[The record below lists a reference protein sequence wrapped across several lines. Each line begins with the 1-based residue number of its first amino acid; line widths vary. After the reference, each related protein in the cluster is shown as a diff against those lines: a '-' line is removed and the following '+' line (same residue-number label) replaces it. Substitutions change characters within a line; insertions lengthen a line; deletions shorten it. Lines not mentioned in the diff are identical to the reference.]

1 MNPSDT
7 SDSSLPLRA
16 SDLLATGLGTATA
29 MWIAGYVLHMP
40 LMQPHVP
47 PWIVF
52 AVLVLVMWLGGYVFG
67 RDSFRGWRI
76 AWLAP
81 IITALVNMLIFSSVL
96 KGENRDAL
104 MVSLPGF
111 FGLTLVVMLT
121 GFAAG
126 KARRSS
132 PPPLGGVGGG
142 DSEVRDRAIQNR
154 ASRDSTSP
162 RPASPGGGGERNAHW
177 RLRLAWVPVL
187 ATALVVSAGGLVTG
201 FDAGFSVPD
210 WPGTYHTNMFLYPI
224 SHMTGGIYYEHA
236 HRLAG
241 TLVGF
246 TAIVLMI
253 WTWIADRRWAVRLFT
268 TLALLMVVAQG
279 VAGGLWV
286 ESASLPYILFHGS
299 FGQMILATFAVLAA
313 THAPSWRKQD
323 LPLTTPSA
331 STDHW
336 LTVLLLLAFIVQTLL
351 GVYVRKSPAGPLMM
365 HMTFAAV
372 VVALVVAVTL
382 RGLMLYRKRLP
393 PIKRVCNGL
402 LHGTTFQVLLG
413 ISALIVR
420 QHNQGVYLKP
430 GDPTTTSPL
439 DATIT
444 TLHQSIGAFLLA
456 FAALAVAWNRR
467 LIRKPKA
474 Q

>member
-7 SDSSLPLRA
+7 SDSSLPVRA
-16 SDLLATGLGTATA
+16 SDLLAAGLGTATA
-29 MWIAGYVLHMP
+29 MWIAGYILHMP
-40 LMQPHVP
+40 LVQPFVP
-47 PWIVF
+47 GWAVF
-52 AVLVLVMWLGGYVFG
+52 AVLVMVMFLGGYVFG
-67 RDSFRGWRI
+67 RDSLKGWRI
-76 AWLAP
+76 AWGVP

-96 KGENRDAL
+96 KGENRNAL
-104 MVSLPGF
+104 MVGLPGF
-111 FGLTLVVMLT
+111 FGATLVVMLI

-126 KARRSS
+126 KARR
-132 PPPLGGVGGG
+132 P
-142 DSEVRDRAIQNR
+142 RTQNPR
-154 ASRDSTSP
+154 TQDTRKQDTRNPETSR
-162 RPASPGGGGERNAHW
+162 AHW
-177 RLRLAWVPVL
+177 RLRLAMVPVL

-201 FDAGFSVPD
+201 FDAGFSVKD
-210 WPGTYHTNMFLYPI
+210 WPTTQGTNMFLFPI
-224 SHMTGGIYYEHA
+224 SKMTGGIYYEHA

-246 TAIVLMI
+246 TAMVLMV
-253 WTWIADRRWAVRLFT
+253 WTWIADRRWSVRLFT

-286 ESASLPYILFHGS
+286 ESASLAYVLFHGS
-299 FGQMILATFAVLAA
+299 FGQIILATFAVIAA
-313 THAPSWRKQD
+313 THAPSWRKEE
-323 LPLTTPSA
+323 LPLVTPSA

-336 LTVLLLLAFIVQTLL
+336 LTMLLLGAFIAQTLL

-365 HMTFAAV
+365 HITFAAV

-413 ISALIVR
+413 FAALGVR
-420 QHNQGVYLKP
+420 QHNQGVQLVP
-430 GDPTTTSPL
+430 GDPATTSPL

-444 TLHQSIGAFLLA
+444 TLHQSVGAFLLA

-467 LIRKPKA
+467 LIRKRD
-474 Q
+474 